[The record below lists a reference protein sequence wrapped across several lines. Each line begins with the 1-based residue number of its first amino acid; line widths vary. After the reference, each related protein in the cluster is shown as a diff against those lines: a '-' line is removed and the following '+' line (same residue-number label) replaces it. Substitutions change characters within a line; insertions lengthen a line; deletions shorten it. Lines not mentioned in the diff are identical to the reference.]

1 MNMPQAHG
9 CDQPGDNLLSYQ
21 AALSRLLDFARP
33 VSENETVALLQ
44 ALHRVLAEPV
54 RSTIDVP
61 PADNSSMD
69 GYAVRCADISSTG
82 KTRLHVQQRITAG
95 STGERLQAGHAAR
108 IFTGAVVPAEA
119 DAVIMQEQVS
129 VDGEDI
135 EFSSRPRPGENIRE
149 AGEDIR
155 RGHIILRQGRR
166 LSAQDLGLAASIG
179 VAELPVK
186 RRMRVGIFFTGDEL
200 IEPGQPLAP
209 GKIYDSNRF
218 TLNGLLQSLG
228 CEIVDLCIV
237 GDTLQA
243 TRDAITRATQSTDL
257 VITSGGVS
265 VGEEDHV
272 RIALEE
278 LGQLHMWRLGIK
290 PGKPL
295 AFGRV
300 NETAF
305 IGLPGNPVS
314 VFATFCL
321 FVAPY
326 IKKCQGRSRYLNQPM
341 PMRCAFDW
349 PKPDKRRE
357 FVRVRQMDGDHP
369 ERSVSL
375 YPNQGSGVLTSAS
388 WADGFIEIPENTP
401 VQTGDHLNYYPFMEI
416 MN

>member
-1 MNMPQAHG
+1 MNMPANG

-21 AALSRLLDFARP
+21 AALTKLLDFARP
-33 VSENETVALLQ
+33 VTEFETVPLLQ
-44 ALHRVLAEPV
+44 ALHRVLAQPV
-54 RSTIDVP
+54 RSRIDVP

-69 GYAVRCADISSTG
+69 GYAIRCADVARSG
-82 KTRLHVQQRITAG
+82 KTRLGVKQRIAAG
-95 STGERLQAGHAAR
+95 STGQQLEPGQAAR
-108 IFTGAVVPAEA
+108 IFTGAVVPPGA
-119 DAVIMQEQVS
+119 DAVVMQEQVS
-129 VDGEDI
+129 VNGEEI
-135 EFSSRPRPGENIRE
+135 EFEVKPRRGENIRV
-149 AGEDIR
+149 AGEDIQR
-155 RGHIILRQGRR
+155 DHVILRQGHR
-166 LSAQDLGLAASIG
+166 LKAQDLGLAASIG
-179 VAELPVK
+179 IGELALK
-186 RRMRVGIFFTGDEL
+186 RRLKVGIFFTGDEL
-200 IEPGQPLAP
+200 VEPGQALPP

-228 CEIVDLCIV
+228 CEIVDLGIV
-237 GDTLQA
+237 GDTLEQTREAILEA
-243 TRDAITRATQSTDL
+243 TRTTDL

-272 RIALEE
+272 RIALEQ

-300 NETAF
+300 NDTAF

-326 IKKCQGRSRYLNQPM
+326 IKKCQGRSRYLNHPLS
-341 PMRCAFDW
+341 MRCAFDW
-349 PKPDKRRE
+349 PRPDKRRE
-357 FVRVRQMDGDHP
+357 FVRVRQLVEETE

-401 VQTGDHLNYYPFMEI
+401 VRTGDRLNYYSFAEI
-416 MN
+416 LS